1 VLKLASITR
10 GVVVLGLGQ
19 VVGLKILRAR
29 LETGAGA
36 CQRVASWDRR
46 RPPRGLT
53 QVFKW
58 VPAEYCWC
66 NPAMEYHTVL
76 GGGE

>member
-1 VLKLASITR
+1 MLKLASITR
-10 GVVVLGLGQ
+10 GGVVLGLGQ

-29 LETGAGA
+29 LETWA
-36 CQRVASWDRR
+36 CQRVASWYKR
-46 RPPRGLT
+46 RPPRGLI

-58 VPAEYCWC
+58 VRAEYCWC

>member
-1 VLKLASITR
+1 MLKLASITR
-10 GVVVLGLGQ
+10 GGVVLGLGQ

-29 LETGAGA
+29 LETWA

-46 RPPRGLT
+46 RHPRGLT
-53 QVFKW
+53 QVFKR

>member
-1 VLKLASITR
+1 MLKLASITR
-10 GVVVLGLGQ
+10 GGVVLELGQ

-29 LETGAGA
+29 LETWA
-36 CQRVASWDRR
+36 CQRIASWDRR

-66 NPAMEYHTVL
+66 NPAIEYHTVW